1 MNNLLEQYY
10 TGITQQLRTEVDLI
24 NSLFQHQGVKG
35 EGNETVL
42 RDFLTKFIPKRYGVG
57 TGIVI
62 DRDGNPSGQCDV
74 VVYDDLSYPAFFF
87 LTASHFFPI
96 DTVRVVIEVKTTIDS
111 SKAKEACK
119 SIAAVRKLPI
129 PSQLGDSPTL
139 SRETQ
144 NGKRVYENWRYSPPS
159 GCVFTYNS
167 DVKQFETFKNWFT
180 PSKKSDKPKY
190 FPTLIGCLDQGIVR
204 YRDTN
209 PRDEDQPEGYTC
221 PVRDESGNIV
231 ETTEPAGQW
240 QSYNGTLYPVK
251 QIGDRNILVDQS
263 RVFLLFSLYLF
274 ELIRI
279 KKPNPRIEMPIHYL
293 NTLEQS
299 VLQI

>member
-1 MNNLLEQYY
+1 VDNFLEQYY
-10 TGITQQLRTEVDLI
+10 RGITQRLRAEVDFI
-24 NSLFQHQGVKG
+24 NALFRHPGVKG
-35 EGNETVL
+35 EGNEKVL
-42 RDFLTKFIPKRYGVG
+42 RDFLTKFIPKQYGID

-62 DRDGNPSGQCDV
+62 DRDGNSSGQCDV
-74 VVYDDLSYPAFFF
+74 VIYDDLSYPAFFF

-119 SIAAVRKLPI
+119 SIAAVRKLPR
-129 PSQLGDSPTL
+129 PDPFGDPPTL
-139 SRETQ
+139 SRLSQ
-144 NGKRVYENWRYSPPS
+144 NGKRVYENWRHSPPS
-159 GCVFTYNS
+159 GCVFAYKS
-167 DVKQFETFKNWFT
+167 DVKRFESFKNWFT
-180 PSKKSDKPKY
+180 PSKKNDKPKY

-204 YRDTN
+204 YRDTD
-209 PRDEDQPEGYTC
+209 PLDGSQPEGYTC

-231 ETTEPAGQW
+231 EPTKPPGEWEKYDRTI
-240 QSYNGTLYPVK
+240 YPVK

-263 RVFLLFSLYLF
+263 RVFLLFALYLF

-279 KKPNPRIEMPIHYL
+279 KEPSPKIEMPIHYL
-293 NTLEQS
+293 NTIEQS